1 MIDKSQQENQGEGEH
16 DTDGTAN
23 NEVCDVP
30 PIQQIMETNN
40 SLSEATYEETR
51 ERGDCISVPE
61 DDSFREEVG
70 REMGQEGTQGTSV
83 VPNNPASDPPIALQ
97 KSVRKTSIPEK
108 LKDYVGYKHDLA
120 NFFCYENCSTKFK
133 GFIAFL
139 DATSIAR
146 DWREAMENKKWK
158 RAMME
163 EMLALEK
170 K

>member
-97 KSVRKTSIPEK
+97 KSMLHLLQEIGGR
-108 LKDYVGYKHDLA
+108 L
-120 NFFCYENCSTKFK
+120 
-133 GFIAFL
+133 
-139 DATSIAR
+139 
-146 DWREAMENKKWK
+146 WRIKNGREP
-158 RAMME
+158 
-163 EMLALEK
+163 
-170 K
+170 

>member
-70 REMGQEGTQGTSV
+70 REMGQEGTQ
-83 VPNNPASDPPIALQ
+83 
-97 KSVRKTSIPEK
+97 
-108 LKDYVGYKHDLA
+108 
-120 NFFCYENCSTKFK
+120 
-133 GFIAFL
+133 